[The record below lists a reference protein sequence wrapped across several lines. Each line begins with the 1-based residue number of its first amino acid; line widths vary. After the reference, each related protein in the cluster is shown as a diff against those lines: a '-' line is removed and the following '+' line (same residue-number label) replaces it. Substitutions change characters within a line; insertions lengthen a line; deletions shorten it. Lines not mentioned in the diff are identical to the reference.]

1 VMKIAKTAVILLM
14 IFLFV
19 SVFRQFSFS
28 EPSAQSP
35 EDQRL
40 NDLNQQIEQYQND
53 IERLKKQVN
62 TLSNQIAQFN
72 TQIVLTSLE
81 IAKKEEQILILTGRI
96 VQLTDSLD
104 SLFKAFSSRAVETYK
119 MARVGDPIMI
129 LISAPDLSKAISR
142 FHYLKRIQEEDRKLY
157 NRLELTQEDYE
168 EEKDEQ
174 EELQYE
180 LEEQKEALGRQK
192 VAKAYLLQVTRS
204 DERRYQQLLAQVRA
218 EFEAIQAIIAG
229 RGDESEVGHV
239 NEGQRIASIFQGA
252 SCSSSGSHIHFIVSQ
267 GGNTQPPFDHL
278 RGGVDYE
285 NCSGSSCGSGDSDS
299 FNPSGSWIWPINPK
313 IDFRQGY
320 GSTWA
325 IRNDPFVSQI
335 GYNFHNGIDI
345 NSASSEV
352 KAVKS
357 GTLYRGS
364 YNVGCQL
371 KYVRVDHDGSDLET
385 FYLHINY

>member
-1 VMKIAKTAVILLM
+1 MKIAKLAVISLL
-14 IFLFV
+14 IFFL
-19 SVFRQFSFS
+19 SSLIGVFRFPEIF
-28 EPSAQSP
+28 AQSP

-40 NDLNQQIEQYQND
+40 NELNQQIEQYQND
-53 IERLKKQVN
+53 IERLKKQAN

-72 TQIVLTSLE
+72 TQIILKNLE
-81 IAKKEEQILILTGRI
+81 IAKIEEQILILTGRI
-96 VQLTDSLD
+96 VQLSDSLD
-104 SLFKAFSSRAVETYK
+104 SLYEAFSNRAVETYK
-119 MARVGDPIMI
+119 MARVGDPFMI
-129 LISAPDLSKAISR
+129 LISASDLSEVISR

-157 NRLELTQEDYE
+157 NHLEQTQDDYE
-168 EEKDEQ
+168 EEKGEQ

-180 LEEQKEALGRQK
+180 LEEQKKELDRQK

-229 RGDESEVGHV
+229 RGDETEAGTV
-239 NEGQRIASIFQGA
+239 NEGQRIASIIQGA

-267 GGNTQPPFDHL
+267 GGNTQSPFGHL
-278 RGGVDYE
+278 SGGVDYE
-285 NCSGSSCGSGDSDS
+285 NCSGSSCGSGDGDP
-299 FNPSGSWIWPINPK
+299 FTPSGSWVWPINPK
-313 IDFRQGY
+313 IELTQGY

-325 IRNDPFVSQI
+325 VANTWVGRIYS
-335 GYNFHNGIDI
+335 FHNGIDI
-345 NSASSEV
+345 NSPNPEV

-364 YNVGCQL
+364 YVVGGGCTL
-371 KYVRVDHDGSDLET
+371 RYVRVDHDDSDLET